1 MAKLQKYFVQFH
13 ETIKLDNLDENKTL
27 REKRDIVLD
36 KLSERLKMFFQDKSE
51 STPTFDV
58 FNQGSYAMGT
68 GIQPVGGDYD
78 IDVGLKFN
86 ISKED
91 YPDPTEVK
99 QWVYDALSTH
109 TQRVEFKRP
118 CITVFYQRHDEPIY
132 HVDLA
137 IYSESS
143 YDGSLYIAKGKP
155 NSDERIWEASDPKQL
170 IELISNMFHDPEDGK
185 QFRRIIRYLKRWK
198 DVHFSSDGNGAP
210 IGIGITV
217 AAYHWFNAS
226 KLVDIFTDK
235 TTYDDLTAMQNFV
248 NAVIGNFRDVYN
260 AGEMISRLSVKLPVA
275 PYCDLFEKMT
285 DNHMI
290 SFKRK
295 LESLL
300 SVLNEAQ
307 REPDPSEAGQKL
319 QSQFG
324 DNFPIPS
331 KAEAAFVSSAP
342 AIVSSSSSA
351 WVSKCYN

>member
-1 MAKLQKYFVQFH
+1 MAKLQKYFVNFH
-13 ETIKLDNLDENKTL
+13 ETIKLNNLDENKTL
-27 REKRDIVLD
+27 REKREIVLD
-36 KLSERLKMFFQDKSE
+36 KLRERLKKFFQEKGE
-51 STPTFDV
+51 STPTFEF

-68 GIQPVGGDYD
+68 GIQPLEGDYD

-109 TQRVEFKRP
+109 TQRVEFRKP
-118 CITVFYQRHDEPIY
+118 CITVFYQRHNEPIY
-132 HVDLA
+132 HIDLA

-143 YDGSLYIAKGKP
+143 VGSLYIAKGKP
-155 NSDERIWEASDPKQL
+155 NSDERIWEASEPQQL
-170 IELISNMFHDPEDGK
+170 IKLVENRFDDTEDGK
-185 QFRRIIRYLKRWK
+185 QFRRVIRYLKRWK
-198 DVHFSSDGNGAP
+198 DVKFSSDGNGAP

-226 KLVDIFTDK
+226 KQVDSFTGGA
-235 TTYDDLTAMQNFV
+235 TYDDLTAMQNFV
-248 NAVIGNFRDVYN
+248 HAVIGHFRDVYN

-275 PYCDLFEKMT
+275 PYCDLFEKIT

-307 REPDPSEAGQKL
+307 REPEPSEACQQLQK
-319 QSQFG
+319 QF
-324 DNFPIPS
+324 DDDFPVPT
-331 KAEAAFVSSAP
+331 KAETALTSSAP

-351 WVSKCYN
+351 

>member
-1 MAKLQKYFVQFH
+1 MAKLQKYFVKFH

-36 KLSERLKMFFQDKSE
+36 KLRERLKKFFQDKGE

-68 GIQPVGGDYD
+68 GIQPLGGDYD

-91 YPDPTEVK
+91 YPDSTEVK

-109 TQRVEFKRP
+109 TQRVEFRKP

-137 IYSESS
+137 IYSESI
-143 YDGSLYIAKGKP
+143 GSLYIAKGKLY
-155 NSDERIWEASDPKQL
+155 SQYDERIWETSEPQKL
-170 IELISNMFHDPEDGK
+170 IKLVENKFDDPEDGK
-185 QFRRIIRYLKRWK
+185 QFRRVIRYLKRWK
-198 DVHFSSDGNGAP
+198 DVKFSSDGNGAP
-210 IGIGITV
+210 IGIGITI
-217 AAYHWFNAS
+217 AAYHWLNVS
-226 KLVDIFTDK
+226 KPVDYFSGK

-248 NAVIGNFRDVYN
+248 NALIGYFKDVYN
-260 AGEMISRLSVKLPVA
+260 AGEWISRLYVKLPVA
-275 PYCDLFEKMT
+275 PYCDLFEKIT
-285 DNHMI
+285 DNHMV

-295 LESLL
+295 LESL
-300 SVLNEAQ
+300 SNVLNEAQ
-307 REPDPSEAGQKL
+307 SEPDPSEACQKL
-319 QSQFG
+319 QKEFG
-324 DNFPIPS
+324 DDFPIPT
-331 KAEAAFVSSAP
+331 KAETAFIGSAP

-351 WVSKCYN
+351 

>member
-1 MAKLQKYFVQFH
+1 MAKLQKSFVEFH
-13 ETIKLDNLDENKTL
+13 ETIKLNNLDENKKL

-36 KLSERLKMFFQDKSE
+36 KLRERLKKLFEEKSE
-51 STPTFDV
+51 STPTFAP

-68 GIQPVGGDYD
+68 GIQPSEGDYD

-99 QWVYDALSTH
+99 QWVYDALSDH

-155 NSDERIWEASDPKQL
+155 NSDERIWEASEPQQLMKL
-170 IELISNMFHDPEDGK
+170 IENKFYDKEDGK

-198 DVHFSSDGNGAP
+198 DVNFSFDGNGAP

-217 AAYHWFNAS
+217 AAYHWFHVS
-226 KLVDIFTDK
+226 KHVDSFTDE

-248 NAVIGNFRDVYN
+248 NALIGHFKEVYN
-260 AGEMISRLSVKLPVA
+260 ACEWISRLSVKLPVA
-275 PYCDLFEKMT
+275 PYCDLFEKIT
-285 DNHMI
+285 DNHMV

-295 LESLL
+295 LEALL

-307 REPDPSEAGQKL
+307 SEPDPSEACQKL
-319 QSQFG
+319 QKQFC
-324 DNFPIPS
+324 DDFPVPT
-331 KAEAAFVSSAP
+331 KAEIALTSSAP

-351 WVSKCYN
+351 